1 MKFLKNPIFVGV
13 LVVVALVLVFRN
25 FNLASLFQRAVAS
38 KTAAAEPDAEAEEE
52 KDSGAETLAG
62 FDPALTGWGNDLPR
76 RNPFSSAPVAEEA
89 AIEDPEQ
96 TLELAATWLQDTAR
110 LAIINGG
117 VVAEGET
124 VAGMR
129 VESILAD
136 RVIVSG
142 PDGSAEIGFRA
153 SRGTRGGAVN
163 LAPPL

>member
-25 FNLASLFQRAVAS
+25 FNLASLFQRAMAS
-38 KTAAAEPDAEAEEE
+38 KTAAAEPEAEEE
-52 KDSGAETLAG
+52 KDSGSETVAG

-89 AIEDPEQ
+89 AIDDPEQ

-110 LAIINGG
+110 LAIINSG
-117 VVAEGET
+117 VVAEGEM

-142 PDGSAEIGFRA
+142 PDGSAEIGFSA
-153 SRGTRGGAVN
+153 SRRTRGATVN